1 VLRKVGVT
9 ALGGLLLVAGAAALL
24 LPGPGLLLLLAGLVV
39 LSSEY
44 RWAARW
50 VAPVRRKAMEAT
62 AAGVATYGRLLLS
75 TACAL
80 LLAATG
86 VVWWIDPPIPA
97 FGPIGPRLPLGGWEV
112 GLSLIAS
119 GLVGLGLLV
128 YSVLRFRRN
137 G

>member
-9 ALGGLLLVAGAAALL
+9 VLGGLLLVAGLAALL

-62 AAGVATYGRLLLS
+62 AAGVATYGRLVLS
-75 TACAL
+75 TTFGL
-80 LLAATG
+80 LLVATG
-86 VVWWIDPPIPA
+86 VLWWTNPGIPTW
-97 FGPIGPRLPLGGWEV
+97 GPVGPRLPLGGWEV
-112 GLSLIAS
+112 GLSLVVS

-128 YSVLRFRRN
+128 YSVLRFRRTR
-137 G
+137 